1 MNESLLKRHRKD
13 DPKMIGGLEIVLHF
27 GRKEALSKK
36 EGVDRHDSPGT
47 IRAKPQEQREWA

>member
-27 GRKEALSKK
+27 SRKEALSKK
-36 EGVDRHDSPGT
+36 EGVDRYGSPGT
-47 IRAKPQEQREWA
+47 TKAQPQEQREWA